1 MKRIRRFG
9 IFIVVLVIAV
19 LCISRVVKIPFEE
32 FKNPGQLLKNIKH
45 TVYAG
50 EWNLVLVNKRNPI
63 PSNWENQ
70 LTELSNGQ
78 YVDSRIYPALQQMFD
93 DARAQGIYPVVGAG
107 YRTEEK
113 QQELMDEKIEA
124 YKAEGKTDREAKK
137 LAAQWVAKPGT
148 SEHQLGIA
156 VDINADT
163 TLCTDEAVYNWLAQN
178 AWNYGFIL
186 RYPSDKTDITG
197 TIYEP
202 WHYRYVGIEAAKSIQ
217 EQGVCLEEYLD

>member
-9 IFIVVLVIAV
+9 IVLVVLVITV
-19 LCISRVVKIPFEE
+19 ICISRVVKVPLEE
-32 FKNPGQLLKNIKH
+32 FKNSGQLLKKH
-45 TVYAG
+45 TVYMG
-50 EWNLVLVNKRNPI
+50 EWNLVLVNKKNPI

-124 YKAEGKTDREAKK
+124 YKAEDKTDREAKK
-137 LAAQWVAKPGT
+137 LAAQWVAKTGT

-156 VDINADT
+156 VDINADA
-163 TLCTDEAVYNWLAQN
+163 TLCTDEVFYNWLAQN

-186 RYPSDKTDITG
+186 RYPSNKTDITG

-202 WHYRYVGIEAAKSIQ
+202 WHYRDVGVEAAKNIQ
-217 EQGVCLEEYLD
+217 EQGGCLETYLD